1 MTAVEPKALR
11 RPVLDRD
18 ALSLPSNPARA
29 ALSSAS
35 SRVVAFL
42 PSCLGRPIFPL
53 PARGKLGVPGCC
65 PPPALPARHGARLG
79 IWTFRAGTSRFWVPR
94 AGAGAGRCRERR
106 EMSGTVG
113 GRWSAAG
120 LRSEVPVIWPRNR
133 KPAVDGDPGRVRAS
147 RRRGAGRGAAENRP
161 AGQGGPRRRRAEKT
175 SGREDVGPEAV
186 PSLVRPRVGAD
197 TRHRRVTGPNSHPV
211 PPPLD
216 RRASTGHRPH
226 LEPPFLP
233 SREPELQCISGRPDP
248 SLQFFPIAAVRRT
261 PSQIRTGAMGR
272 VMTRYDIALHPPVEP
287 WLRGPASFDSGRAE
301 DMGWRRSHAVTASSH
316 LYHANMREDHME
328 RGVIRVDLIPNTLAQ
343 D

>member
-1 MTAVEPKALR
+1 MIAVEPKALR

-94 AGAGAGRCRERR
+94 AGAAAGRCRERR

-161 AGQGGPRRRRAEKT
+161 AGQGGPRRRRAAKT
-175 SGREDVGPEAV
+175 SC
-186 PSLVRPRVGAD
+186 
-197 TRHRRVTGPNSHPV
+197 
-211 PPPLD
+211 PPLD

-301 DMGWRRSHAVTASSH
+301 DMGGRRSHAGTASSH